1 MAVPRRR
8 KRHHDCVVDAV
19 ASGNAHAM
27 KDRAMEQASPERSRR
42 HRRWWQRALWLLAA
56 LVLAFLAWGF
66 AWEPAQLVERD
77 YALALPHWPARCDGL
92 RLDVVADLHTG
103 SPRNGVD
110 KLDRVVRHLEASDSD
125 AVLLAGDYVILKVLL
140 GRYVAPEV
148 VAAHLAPLAARK
160 PVYAVLGNH
169 DWWKDGGKVRRA
181 LESAGIVVL
190 QNQARELDLRGC
202 RFWLVGVGDLWEGHP
217 DVGGSF
223 AQVRDDAPVIAL
235 THNPEIFPRMPARA
249 SLVIAGHTH
258 GGQVWL
264 LPGRPSMRGHHYLAG
279 PIVEGGRH
287 LFVSPGIGTSILP
300 FRFRVPPEISRLT
313 LRSAAAGPIPPSPP

>member
-1 MAVPRRR
+1 VRAV
-8 KRHHDCVVDAV
+8 
-19 ASGNAHAM
+19 SG
-27 KDRAMEQASPERSRR
+27 QAPTLPVPERSRR
-42 HRRWWQRALWLLAA
+42 RRRWWQRALWLLAA
-56 LVLAFLAWGF
+56 LVLGFLAWGF

-77 YALALPHWPARCDGL
+77 YTLALPHWPARCDGL
-92 RLDVVADLHTG
+92 RVDVVADLHTG

-110 KLDRVVRHLEASDSD
+110 KLDRVVRRLEASDSD
-125 AVLLAGDYVILKVLL
+125 AVLLAGDYVILKVFL

-148 VAAHLAPLAARK
+148 VAAHLAPLVARK

-217 DVGGSF
+217 DVRGSF
-223 AQVRDDAPVIAL
+223 AQVHDAAPVVAL

-264 LPGRPSMRGHHYLAG
+264 MPGRPSKRGSHYLAG

-287 LFVSPGIGTSILP
+287 LFVSPGIGTSIVP

-313 LRSAAAGPIPPSPP
+313 LRSAAKGGPPPPP